1 MEFITKRLSLQFGKF
16 ALIGFLN
23 TGIDFAVLNLLM
35 WSFAIYSGSWL
46 AFFNVV
52 SFSIAVTNSYFW
64 NKYWVFRAGGTENKT
79 TEFTKFLIVS
89 IIGIFINT
97 FIVYGFATFLPPILG
112 ISPALW
118 VNIGK
123 ALASGVSL
131 LWNFAGY
138 KLFVFRS

>member
-23 TGIDFAVLNLLM
+23 TGIDFAILNLLM
-35 WSFAIYSGSWL
+35 WSFGIYSGSLL

-52 SFSIAVTNSYFW
+52 SFSVAVANSYFW
-64 NKYWVFRAGGTENKT
+64 NKYWVFRARETEDKAV
-79 TEFTKFLIVS
+79 EFTKFLIVS
-89 IIGIFINT
+89 IIGISINT
-97 FIVYGFATFLPPILG
+97 LIVYSFATYLTPLFG

-118 VNIGK
+118 ANIGK
-123 ALASGVSL
+123 VLASGVSL
-131 LWNFAGY
+131 MWNFAGY